1 MSLFL
6 TGSYNVRVRCK
17 ISHGA
22 SVRWLCAIVRLV
34 IRPLTSPS
42 RMRVGVSRCPGSFA
56 EQLDPRLMFAKDYT
70 YISSSIN

>member
-6 TGSYNVRVRCK
+6 TGSRNVRVRRK

-34 IRPLTSPS
+34 
-42 RMRVGVSRCPGSFA
+42 MRVGVSRCPGSFA
-56 EQLDPRLMFAKDYT
+56 KQLDPRLMSAKDYT
-70 YISSSIN
+70 YISSCIN